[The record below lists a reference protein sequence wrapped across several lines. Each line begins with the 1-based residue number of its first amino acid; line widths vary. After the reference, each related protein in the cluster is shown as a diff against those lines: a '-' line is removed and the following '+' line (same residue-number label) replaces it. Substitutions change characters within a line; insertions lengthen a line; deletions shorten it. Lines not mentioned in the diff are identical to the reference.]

1 MGYIVT
7 WEGQAI
13 NISYVPQ
20 SWVKDTVLWTSTTK
34 KRTVCPSLPWLFPSR
49 KDAWEVRLMMGSS
62 TSLLKRFNFG
72 TICRKIH
79 RLKKKH
85 YWKQLWYWWKICKRV
100 LRALWLKC
108 TAIKTSKLSRVNQ
121 KNQMKSQDRPCGNH
135 SWGMVRVCAKKRSNQ
150 SRQGVHLKENNQ
162 SRTQGRFENISQD
175 THTEQVSQNR
185 SSRIHR
191 KLNIS
196 SSWTITSSDQGAL
209 LQSQMKNKITHTFGS
224 LKNSRLP

>member
-1 MGYIVT
+1 
-7 WEGQAI
+7 
-13 NISYVPQ
+13 
-20 SWVKDTVLWTSTTK
+20 
-34 KRTVCPSLPWLFPSR
+34 
-49 KDAWEVRLMMGSS
+49 MGSS
-62 TSLLKRFNFG
+62 TSLLKRFHFG

-79 RLKKKH
+79 RLKRKH

-100 LRALWLKC
+100 LRALWLKW

-196 SSWTITSSDQGAL
+196 SSWTITSSDQGSPRA
-209 LQSQMKNKITHTFGS
+209 KWKIKSHIPLVVLRTRACHKSCSIRSVIWRKKYTVINPG
-224 LKNSRLP
+224 